1 MNIKDVKKNNAVRNF
16 FPYLIL
22 LIIICATFLFLN
34 LGRQKVNKLTSGE
47 LISDVKE
54 EKVTDITLMPKS
66 SESVYYVSGKLDGYK
81 TNETFEVKVVED
93 EISNITNYVND
104 KNIK

>member
-47 LISDVKE
+47 LIAALK
-54 EKVTDITLMPKS
+54 KR
-66 SESVYYVSGKLDGYK
+66 KLQRLLLCLR
-81 TNETFEVKVVED
+81 VV
-93 EISNITNYVND
+93 NQFTM
-104 KNIK
+104 